1 MVEAVDSPREIQ
13 DPNSFESQVREYTL
27 LKQSMETLELR
38 QKELRDKI
46 FSTLDTDGFEDD
58 KGNLQYELPAEVN
71 GIVRIEKQRRV
82 SRKLNEAKAD
92 EIIESA
98 GIGLEVYEM
107 KQVINEDALM
117 AAYYENKI
125 TEAELEDMFPATVT
139 WALRTLKK

>member
-1 MVEAVDSPREIQ
+1 MVEAVDDPRQIM
-13 DPNSFESQVREYTL
+13 DPNSFDSQIREYAL
-27 LKQSMETLELR
+27 LKASLEQLEKR

-46 FSTLDTDGFEDD
+46 FETLDNDGFVDE
-58 KGNLQYELPAEVN
+58 KGNVLYELPSEVE

-92 EIIESA
+92 EIIENA
-98 GIGLEVYEM
+98 GIGAEVYEM

-117 AAYYENKI
+117 AAFYEDKI
-125 TEAELEDMFPATVT
+125 TEAELDEMFPATVT